1 MTGSIA
7 GVGNYVNGYG
17 ESIKRSMSSDGP
29 VSSAQKKTPVKPN
42 SAVPKSTAVQK
53 SVPSAGGAQKAL
65 PSTAGAQKS
74 VSTARPNASV
84 MQKSTNTTAASKAT
98 QNARTAGTKPPT
110 TVGKGPQAGGAATK
124 PPATTTLSKAGSN
137 TNSVGK
143 TRISPESRPKPGG
156 ANVAGARSSVVKSAG
171 KSVGTAS
178 DPLGIEGKAGDSKS
192 KSR

>member
-29 VSSAQKKTPVKPN
+29 VSSAQKKTPVKPG

-53 SVPSAGGAQKAL
+53 SVPSAGGAQNAL

-84 MQKSTNTTAASKAT
+84 VQKSTNTTAASKAT

-110 TVGKGPQAGGAATK
+110 TVGKGPQTGGAATK
-124 PPATTTLSKAGSN
+124 SPAITLSKAGSN
-137 TNSVGK
+137 TNSAGK

-156 ANVAGARSSVVKSAG
+156 ANVSRARSSAVKSAG